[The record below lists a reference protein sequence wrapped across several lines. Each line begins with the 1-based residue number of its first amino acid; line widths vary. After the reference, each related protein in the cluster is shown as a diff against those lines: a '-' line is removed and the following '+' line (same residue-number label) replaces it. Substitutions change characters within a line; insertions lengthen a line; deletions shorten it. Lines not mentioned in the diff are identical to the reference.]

1 MRHIYAYNLSCEF
14 LRCVYDILTIFIYI
28 SCPAIKLSD
37 IHRLGRTGRAGR
49 AGKGWL
55 VLAPFE
61 RSFLREL
68 KAVDCP
74 EDKELKALFDNRP
87 SQDCLDAFLP
97 VLKKIG
103 DGDKVLSLSA
113 ERAYQAW
120 LGFYNS
126 NTKRMGKISKQE
138 LVSLAN
144 EWSRLVGLR
153 YPPAL
158 EKRTVGKMG
167 LRGVPGI
174 NTK

>member
-1 MRHIYAYNLSCEF
+1 M
-14 LRCVYDILTIFIYI
+14 
-28 SCPAIKLSD
+28 
-37 IHRLGRTGRAGR
+37 
-49 AGKGWL
+49 
-55 VLAPFE
+55 LAPYE

-68 KAVDCP
+68 KTVDCP
-74 EDKELKALFDNRP
+74 EDNDLKALFEKQP
-87 SQDCLDAFLP
+87 SQDCRDLFLP

-103 DGDKVLSLSA
+103 DGDKILTVSA

-126 NTKRMGKISKQE
+126 NTKRIGKISKQE
-138 LVSLAN
+138 LVALAN

-153 YPPAL
+153 HPPAL

-167 LRGVPGI
+167 LRGVQGI

>member
-1 MRHIYAYNLSCEF
+1 
-14 LRCVYDILTIFIYI
+14 
-28 SCPAIKLSD
+28 
-37 IHRLGRTGRAGR
+37 
-49 AGKGWL
+49 
-55 VLAPFE
+55 VLAPYE

-68 KAVDCP
+68 KTVDCP
-74 EDKELKALFDNRP
+74 ENEDLKALFENQP
-87 SQDCLDAFLP
+87 SQDCLDRFLP
-97 VLKKIG
+97 VREKIG
-103 DGDKVLSLSA
+103 DGDKILTVSA

-126 NTKRMGKISKQE
+126 NTKRIGKVSKQE
-138 LVSLAN
+138 LVALAN

-167 LRGVPGI
+167 LRGVQGI